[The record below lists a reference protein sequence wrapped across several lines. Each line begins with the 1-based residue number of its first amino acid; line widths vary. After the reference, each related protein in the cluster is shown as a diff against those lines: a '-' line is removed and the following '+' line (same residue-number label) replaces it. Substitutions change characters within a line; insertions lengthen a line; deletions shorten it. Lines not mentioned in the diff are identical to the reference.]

1 MANAFC
7 GNCGAN
13 VLTEGI
19 CSKCNGG
26 AFRAR
31 LHRALQSMK
40 EGPDHSIA
48 EYFAN
53 LRPAARRKFML
64 DNHDKSGAN
73 LKMAIKQRV
82 TVWRRTQTIEQAM
95 GKGHMI
101 AESDLREKYGNK
113 PDQLASIL
121 QNAFAFECPIR
132 GCKLYADPEF
142 CTMWNAIQEDNPDLA
157 LDLETDKTV
166 RPTKKVKTE
175 KAPPIQGEER
185 ELNSVELSKL
195 IKLFKICEVDVNK
208 CVASHEIANNH
219 VYTDYIGA
227 KVISKMNEK
236 KTELLE
242 KKSEMLSQILDS
254 GNSRYSSKDL
264 RKMICELRKQA
275 NNENAD
281 VESRL
286 VTARCD
292 IEVTG
297 QH

>member
-82 TVWRRTQTIEQAM
+82 TVEQAM
-95 GKGHMI
+95 RKGHMI

-121 QNAFAFECPIR
+121 QNAFAFECTIR
-132 GCKLYADPEF
+132 GCKLYADPEIYTVGYAF
-142 CTMWNAIQEDNPDLA
+142 QEDNPDLA
-157 LDLETDKTV
+157 LDLETDKTA

-175 KAPPIQGEER
+175 KAPPIQGEEKG
-185 ELNSVELSKL
+185 LNSVEQSKL

-208 CVASHEIANNH
+208 CVASHEIANDP

-242 KKSEMLSQILDS
+242 KKRSEKS
-254 GNSRYSSKDL
+254 GVRPHTVAWS
-264 RKMICELRKQA
+264 C
-275 NNENAD
+275 
-281 VESRL
+281 
-286 VTARCD
+286 
-292 IEVTG
+292 G
-297 QH
+297 